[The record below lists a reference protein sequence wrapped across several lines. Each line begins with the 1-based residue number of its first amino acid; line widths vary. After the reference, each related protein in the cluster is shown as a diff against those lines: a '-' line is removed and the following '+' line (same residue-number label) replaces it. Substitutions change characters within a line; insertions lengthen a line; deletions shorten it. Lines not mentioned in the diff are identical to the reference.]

1 LPPPDQLSFPQ
12 DFITKMDAGDFD
24 GNLIIELGK
33 LTKDQLEELALI
45 LADRDGK
52 RRSRRR

>member
-1 LPPPDQLSFPQ
+1 
-12 DFITKMDAGDFD
+12 MDAGDFD

-33 LTKDQLEELALI
+33 LTKDQLEELELI